1 MDAMRPTLKHP
12 MVPEPLS
19 TTASERAGSETPE
32 APPSAEQTEPENQAP
47 TRPSMPTQEPAD
59 VSKQEQPESP
69 GLPILKAH
77 EPESSEDEGE
87 DEDVPDFWVSNA
99 ARQSQMLNRHSRPD
113 FDWDMQASETS
124 GSIEEGSQSGGAL
137 GKLSASIFPNTEG
150 DQHETVEPQPAERD
164 AFLRPQDESAS
175 EYSQDESMDNSP
187 MRVPPELPSTEEPVV
202 RPTTPENSSA
212 SNPTASAPR
221 DVEPPSEERSAA
233 RAPVPEHSTQP
244 VPPVPVQP
252 ASEPKPPAPE
262 RPLRE
267 SSPAK
272 QAVPSTP
279 ESATRTPVLSSQ
291 NATPKPPLNSDPA
304 ARREAPGSDTRG
316 KSAAAVPGA
325 EGPGAPPMRR
335 IPSLTLSEQREEHGR
350 SGSPPSVEPPP
361 WGFSTPP
368 RTQATM
374 HGRSP
379 RSGASPSLRSRRTPP
394 RTGPE
399 ARTAV
404 PKFLLDMNE
413 RSEDVPPRSRPPFTG
428 MLGAS
433 QMQDDWLM
441 GGESSSTGLD
451 DPMPTPPRLSH
462 ARVPSA
468 SRAAHGWPSGEK
480 RDTQPASV
488 AQPTSGDSEPSIVSK
503 GHEAAHEP
511 GGVPQAS
518 LPEARE
524 PASDTAEPNPAAAS
538 AAMAELAPSEA
549 TLEQTAMA
557 EEQTADGK
565 PPVSPAVMQAPGDV
579 PVTVETLPAKGA
591 APMQGTALAEATV
604 PEGGSASTEGAAPV
618 GDTAPQATV
627 PEDMAPQSTAPQST
641 VPEATAPQGTV
652 PERLAP
658 QGPAQGASPAAETTP
673 AADVPPAAAAAPPSL
688 PKAEPPSGVRA
699 PSRAPRRSTSGAQGT
714 RMPIPPVRS
723 ASGSQRERG
732 HQKSLSEIMQEADA
746 FLQEW
751 KGQ

>member
-1 MDAMRPTLKHP
+1 MRPTLKHP

-335 IPSLTLSEQREEHGR
+335 IPSLTLSEQREEHA
-350 SGSPPSVEPPP
+350 
-361 WGFSTPP
+361 
-368 RTQATM
+368 ATM
-374 HGRSP
+374 G
-379 RSGASPSLRSRRTPP
+379 
-394 RTGPE
+394 
-399 ARTAV
+399 
-404 PKFLLDMNE
+404 LLN
-413 RSEDVPPRSRPPFTG
+413 S
-428 MLGAS
+428 
-433 QMQDDWLM
+433 
-441 GGESSSTGLD
+441 
-451 DPMPTPPRLSH
+451 
-462 ARVPSA
+462 
-468 SRAAHGWPSGEK
+468 AAH
-480 RDTQPASV
+480 T
-488 AQPTSGDSEPSIVSK
+488 
-503 GHEAAHEP
+503 GH
-511 GGVPQAS
+511 
-518 LPEARE
+518 
-524 PASDTAEPNPAAAS
+524 
-538 AAMAELAPSEA
+538 
-549 TLEQTAMA
+549 
-557 EEQTADGK
+557 
-565 PPVSPAVMQAPGDV
+565 
-579 PVTVETLPAKGA
+579 
-591 APMQGTALAEATV
+591 
-604 PEGGSASTEGAAPV
+604 
-618 GDTAPQATV
+618 
-627 PEDMAPQSTAPQST
+627 
-641 VPEATAPQGTV
+641 
-652 PERLAP
+652 
-658 QGPAQGASPAAETTP
+658 
-673 AADVPPAAAAAPPSL
+673 
-688 PKAEPPSGVRA
+688 
-699 PSRAPRRSTSGAQGT
+699 
-714 RMPIPPVRS
+714 
-723 ASGSQRERG
+723 
-732 HQKSLSEIMQEADA
+732 DA
-746 FLQEW
+746 W
-751 KGQ
+751 A